1 MGKGDRFGRIEQIVA
16 SQVSGGII
24 WYHFCLS
31 AFHRDS
37 AMVKFTLRVDDDELV
52 GQFDELA
59 RSHGMTRTAFIAQLM
74 ADAVNTGYVPM
85 REGEGFRAITG
96 SGAEVSL
103 IRHSQHVSSSQQGL
117 LNDDQEVAFARA
129 IKLSNP
135 ENGSRW
141 VEARDV
147 LEEAGFKVF
156 KL

>member
-1 MGKGDRFGRIEQIVA
+1 
-16 SQVSGGII
+16 
-24 WYHFCLS
+24 
-31 AFHRDS
+31 
-37 AMVKFTLRVDDDELV
+37 MVKFTLRVDDDELV